1 MPPVAQKRKVS
12 VLFHDGNG
20 LVIEVLQMSLE
31 HGIGMGFDVTGKL
44 VEAMLHPDDLL
55 LDAGRTA

>member
-1 MPPVAQKRKVS
+1 MPPVAQKVS

-31 HGIGMGFDVTGKL
+31 HGIGMGSEVTGML

-55 LDAGRTA
+55 LHKMGTA